1 MYTVTHKQLLSWV
14 IQIKAA
20 PQVTNVRTHMIQIE
34 PQSWQLANT
43 LRCNAGLPTSTI
55 VSTADVS
62 CSAGIMLHTMLH
74 TPSLQFR
81 PCWIP
86 PMLDIRLSRRIGARE
101 RGFQYNA
108 PPFRLYACSQLL
120 RAPSI
125 VFPTTHRLS
134 RAFTPLNAR
143 QRSLCTPPMLAFVLN
158 ILYNTS
164 TSCCSTYTALLSR
177 LCFHNNR
184 GALRRK

>member
-1 MYTVTHKQLLSWV
+1 M
-14 IQIKAA
+14 AA
-20 PQVTNVRTHMIQIE
+20 V
-34 PQSWQLANT
+34 
-43 LRCNAGLPTSTI
+43 LRDPNQGSSPTSKRANAHDPLRSLI
-55 VSTADVS
+55 VATSEHTALQRRTSHFHTCVDGR
-62 CSAGIMLHTMLH
+62 CELEAGIMLH

-86 PMLDIRLSRRIGARE
+86 PMLDIRLSHRSGGARE

-108 PPFRLYACSQLL
+108 PPFRLYARSQLL

-143 QRSLCTPPMLAFVLN
+143 QRSLCTAPMLAFVLN

-177 LCFHNNR
+177 LCFHNSR
-184 GALRRK
+184 AALRRK